1 MTNRARIKKIMN
13 RDVPR
18 RNEMAAPKN
27 GQEETLSSLRKKDQK
42 IAPEMIK
49 RIKKARELKKTSMES
64 IIKYESERADN
75 NRNILRQIINRFE
88 FCFANI
94 TSRPVTRS

>member
-1 MTNRARIKKIMN
+1 
-13 RDVPR
+13 
-18 RNEMAAPKN
+18 
-27 GQEETLSSLRKKDQK
+27 
-42 IAPEMIK
+42 MIK